1 MNACVHCSLFL
12 IHPCKMRATYTESFL
27 QELEKL
33 NSAQRIAV
41 EQIEG
46 PVMVIAG
53 PGTGKTHILA
63 SRIGKILLET
73 DTQPQNI
80 LCLTFTDA
88 GVTAMRERL
97 LQLIGPDGHRVHLYT
112 FHSFC
117 NAIIQDNLEL
127 FGRQDLEPLGD
138 LEKIDLIR
146 SLLDELDVE
155 HPLKRGQ
162 SDVYFYE
169 THLQDFFQRCKMEDW
184 TAAYVIQQIDNWLNS
199 LPERPEFRYQRNQG
213 AQRKGDLKE
222 AKIKEE
228 QQRMQRLR
236 AAAELY
242 PRYEAAKQ
250 EARRYD
256 YQDMILWVL
265 RAFETHEYLL
275 RSYQEQYLYLL
286 VDEYQDTNGS
296 QNEILLQLINYWDTP
311 NVFIVGDDDQS
322 IFEFQGARLKNLT
335 DFYNKYQQ
343 DLQTVVLTENYRSV
357 QSFLDSA
364 GHLIQHNQL
373 RVISQLQALELN
385 KNLKAA
391 RLQQT
396 AIPRITEYANRIS
409 EETDLIQ
416 QIEAL
421 QKSGVPLQEM
431 AVIYAQHRQVK
442 NLLVVL
448 EKKGI
453 PYQTR
458 RDVNILEL
466 PLIQR
471 LRNLLDYLHHE
482 TLQPHSGEQRLFQ
495 ILHANFLGISPV
507 DLARISTHL
516 SSFPNDARPTWREL
530 LLDNDAL
537 GELNLEKP
545 AVLTNFA
552 ILLEDLISDSL
563 NEPLPVLLEKL
574 LNRSGFLQYI
584 LSQANHTWQI
594 QVLHTFFQYV
604 REECLR
610 RPHYNLADLLHNL
623 QRMEANRLS
632 LSLARLSDEQD
643 GIHLL
648 TAHAAKG
655 LEFTAVFILD
665 CVKDYWEP
673 STGRNSYRFSL
684 PETLTFSGEEDA
696 TEARRR
702 LFYVA
707 LTRAKSFLHLS
718 YARQDDSD
726 KALQRAMYIDELLG
740 APEIVFEV
748 KTLPASEVLDIQLLR
763 LQEQQKPKIDPQDK
777 GMIEAL
783 LRNFRMSISALN
795 TFLNC
800 PLSFYYEYIL
810 RVPGLHN
817 EATAYGT
824 AVHNALQRLFDRM
837 LLSRERLF
845 PSEKEL
851 LYFFEQE
858 LNRQRQQISLASFE
872 RRLEL
877 GKRQLARYYQ
887 YYYGRWHKRVRV
899 EYTIRQIEVDGVPLT
914 GTIDKIEFY
923 DQLRVGIID
932 YKTGSHDGGKLRRPT
947 EANPYG
953 GTYWRQLLF
962 YKVLYEHFD
971 RSSRRVTFGE
981 IAYLDPNPDGQ
992 FPEVRMSFTGED
1004 TAFMRQLIREA
1015 YARIRKHDFYEGC
1028 GKANCQ
1034 WCNFVKREGGTDR
1047 IERVVAEEL
1056 DDLG

>member
-1 MNACVHCSLFL
+1 MQ
-12 IHPCKMRATYTESFL
+12 YTESFL
-27 QELEKL
+27 RELEKL
-33 NSAQRIAV
+33 NPAQRSAV

-63 SRIGKILLET
+63 SRIGKILIET

-97 LQLIGPDGHRVHLYT
+97 LQLIGPDGHRVHIYT

-117 NAIIQDNLEL
+117 NAVIQDNLEL

-138 LEKIDLIR
+138 LEKVDLIR
-146 SLLDELDVE
+146 SLLDQLDVE

-162 SDVYFYE
+162 SDIYFYE

-184 TAAYVIQQIDNWLNS
+184 TAEYVIQQIDSWLAS
-199 LPERPEFRYQRNQG
+199 LPERPEYRYQRKQG
-213 AQRKGDLKE
+213 AQQKGDLKE

-228 QQRMQRLR
+228 QVRMQRLR

-250 EARRYD
+250 AARRYD

-265 RAFETHEYLL
+265 RAFETHDYLL
-275 RSYQEQYLYLL
+275 RSYQERYLYVL

-296 QNEILLQLINYWDTP
+296 QNEILLQLINYWETP
-311 NVFIVGDDDQS
+311 NVFLVGDDDQS

-335 DFYNKYQQ
+335 DFYTRYEK
-343 DLQTVVLTENYRSV
+343 DLHTVVLSDNYRSV
-357 QSFLDSA
+357 QPFLDSA
-364 GHLIQHNQL
+364 GQLIQHNQL
-373 RVISQLQALELN
+373 RVIQQLQALGLN

-391 RLQQT
+391 AAKGQNLPH
-396 AIPRITEYANRIS
+396 IVEYPNRIS
-409 EETDLIQ
+409 EESDIVR
-416 QIEAL
+416 QIEQL
-421 QKSGVPLQEM
+421 QKSGTPLQEI
-431 AVIYAQHRQVK
+431 AVIYAQHRQVR
-442 NLLVVL
+442 NLLGLL

-453 PYQTR
+453 PYLTR

-482 TLQPHSGEQRLFQ
+482 TLQPHSGEQKLFQ
-495 ILHANFLGISPV
+495 ILHAQFLGIPPV
-507 DLARISTHL
+507 ELARLSTHL
-516 SSFPNDARPTWREL
+516 SRFATDARPPWREL
-530 LLDNDAL
+530 LLDHAAL
-537 GELNLEKP
+537 SELNLEH
-545 AVLTNFA
+545 ANTLSNFA
-552 ILLEDLISDSL
+552 ILLEELISDSL

-574 LNRSGFLQYI
+574 LNRSGFLQFI
-584 LSQANHTWQI
+584 LAQPNHAWQI

-604 REECLR
+604 REECQR
-610 RPHYNLADLLHNL
+610 HPHYSLGELLHNL
-623 QRMEANRLS
+623 HRMEANRLPLA
-632 LSLARLSDEQD
+632 LSRLSDDQV
-643 GIHLL
+643 GVQLL
-648 TAHAAKG
+648 TAHGAKG
-655 LEFTAVFILD
+655 LEFKAVFMLD

-673 STGRNSYRFSL
+673 SNGRNSYCFSL
-684 PETLTFSGEEDA
+684 PETLTYSGEEDA

-707 LTRAKSFLHLS
+707 MTRAKSFLHLS
-718 YARQDDSD
+718 YARQDDTE
-726 KALQRAMYIDELLG
+726 KELQRALYIDELLST
-740 APEIVFEV
+740 EV
-748 KTLPASEVLDIQLLR
+748 LSLEQKVLPAADILGTQLLR
-763 LQEQQKPKIDPQDK
+763 LQEQEKPSIAPQDR
-777 GMIEAL
+777 GMVEAL

-800 PLSFYYEYIL
+800 PLAFYYEYIL
-810 RVPGLHN
+810 KVPGLHN

-824 AVHNALQRLFDRM
+824 AVHNTLQRLFLRM
-837 LLSRERLF
+837 LASPQRLF

-858 LNRQRQQISLASFE
+858 LNRQRQQLSNASFE

-877 GKRQLARYYQ
+877 GKRQLSRYYN
-887 YYYGRWHKRVRV
+887 YYYGRWHKRVKV
-899 EYTIRQIEVDGVPLT
+899 EYTIRQVEVDGVPLT
-914 GTIDKIEFY
+914 GTIDKIEYY

-932 YKTGSHDGGKLRRPT
+932 YKTGSHDTSKLRRPSDT
-947 EANPYG
+947 NPHG
-953 GTYWRQLLF
+953 GSYWRQLLF
-962 YKVLYEHFD
+962 YKLLFEHFD

-981 IAYLDPNPDGQ
+981 IAYLDPTPDGQ
-992 FPEVRMSFTGED
+992 FPVVQLSYTAED
-1004 TAFMRQLIREA
+1004 TAFMRQMIREA
-1015 YARIRKHDFYEGC
+1015 YAKIRKQEFYEGC
-1028 GKANCQ
+1028 GKPNCA
-1034 WCNFVKREGGTDR
+1034 WCNFVKREGGVDR
-1047 IERVVAEEL
+1047 IERVVVGEL
-1056 DDLG
+1056 DDEG

>member
-1 MNACVHCSLFL
+1 MQ
-12 IHPCKMRATYTESFL
+12 YTESFL
-27 QELEKL
+27 RELAKL
-33 NSAQRIAV
+33 NPAQRSAV

-63 SRIGKILLET
+63 ARIGKILLET
-73 DTQPQNI
+73 DTQAQNI

-97 LQLIGPDGHRVHLYT
+97 LQLIGPDGHRVHIYT

-117 NAIIQDNLEL
+117 NAVIQDNLEL

-138 LEKIDLIR
+138 LEKVDLIR
-146 SLLDELDVE
+146 ALIDELDVE

-184 TAAYVIQQIDNWLNS
+184 TAEYVIQQIDAWLAS
-199 LPERPEFRYQRNQG
+199 LPDRPEYRYQRKQG
-213 AQRKGDLKE
+213 AQQKGDLKE

-228 QQRMQRLR
+228 QIRMQRLR
-236 AAAELY
+236 AAAALY

-250 EARRYD
+250 AARRYD

-265 RAFETHEYLL
+265 RAFETHDYLL
-275 RSYQEQYLYLL
+275 RSYQEQYLYVL

-296 QNEILLQLINYWDTP
+296 QNEILLQLINYWETP
-311 NVFIVGDDDQS
+311 NVFLVGDDDQS

-335 DFYNKYQQ
+335 DFYAKYQHN
-343 DLQTVVLTENYRSV
+343 LHTVVLTENYRSV
-357 QSFLDSA
+357 QGFLDAA
-364 GHLIQHNQL
+364 GQLIQNNQL
-373 RVISQLQALELN
+373 RIISHLQALGLN
-385 KNLKAA
+385 KNLVAAAVKGKATP
-391 RLQQT
+391 L
-396 AIPRITEYANRIS
+396 ISEYPNRIS
-409 EETDLIQ
+409 EETDIVQ

-421 QKSGVPLQEM
+421 QQKGIPLQEI
-431 AVIYAQHRQVK
+431 AIIYAQHRQVR
-442 NLLVVL
+442 NLLGLL

-471 LRNLLDYLHHE
+471 LRSLLDYLHHE
-482 TLQPHSGEQRLFQ
+482 TLQPHSGELRLFQ
-495 ILHANFLGISPV
+495 ILHAHFLGISPL
-507 DLARISTHL
+507 DLARLSTHL
-516 SSFPNDARPTWREL
+516 ARFPADVRPPWREL
-530 LLDNDAL
+530 LLDHAAL

-552 ILLEDLISDSL
+552 ILLEELIADCL
-563 NEPLPVLLEKL
+563 NEPLPTLLEKL

-584 LSQANHTWQI
+584 LEQPNHAWQI

-604 REECLR
+604 REECQR
-610 RPHYNLADLLHNL
+610 RPHYSLAELLHNL
-623 QRMEANRLS
+623 HRMEANRLPLA
-632 LSLARLSDEQD
+632 LSRLSDDQV
-643 GIHLL
+643 GVHLL

-655 LEFTAVFILD
+655 LEFTAVFMLD

-673 STGRNSYRFSL
+673 ASGRNSYRFTL
-684 PETLTFSGEEDA
+684 PETLTYSGEEDA

-707 LTRAKSFLHLS
+707 LTRAKTFLHLS
-718 YARQDDSD
+718 YARQDDSE
-726 KALQRAMYIDELLG
+726 KELQRALYIDELLSTQTL
-740 APEIVFEV
+740 ALEQKV
-748 KTLPASEVLDIQLLR
+748 LPAPLVLSTQLLR
-763 LQEQQKPKIDPQDK
+763 LQEQQKPSVAPQDRS
-777 GMIEAL
+777 MIEAI

-800 PLSFYYEYIL
+800 PLAFYYEYIL
-810 RVPGLHN
+810 KVPGLHN

-837 LLSRERLF
+837 LLSPQRLF

-858 LNRQRQQISLASFE
+858 LNRQRQQLSLPSFE

-877 GKRQLARYYQ
+877 GKRQLGRYYQ

-932 YKTGSHDGGKLRRPT
+932 YKTGSHDGTKLRRPT
-947 EANPYG
+947 DTNPYG

-962 YKVLYEHFD
+962 YKLLYEHFD

-981 IAYLDPNPDGQ
+981 IAYLDPTPDGQ
-992 FPEVRMSFTGED
+992 FPEVRLSFTPED
-1004 TAFMRQLIREA
+1004 TAFMRQMIREA
-1015 YARIRKHDFYEGC
+1015 YAKIRKHEFYEGC
-1028 GKANCQ
+1028 GKANCA
-1034 WCNFVKREGGTDR
+1034 WCNFVKREGGVDR
-1047 IERVVAEEL
+1047 IERVVVGEL
-1056 DDLG
+1056 DDRG